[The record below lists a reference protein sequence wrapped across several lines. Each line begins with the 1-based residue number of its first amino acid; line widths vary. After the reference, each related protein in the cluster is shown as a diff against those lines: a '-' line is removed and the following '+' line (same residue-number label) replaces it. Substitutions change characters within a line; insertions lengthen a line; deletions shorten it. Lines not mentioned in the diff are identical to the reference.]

1 MDYKVITGLIVAA
14 VFAFVGFLVKEWTA
28 WTSSTLIDLTS
39 RTAVMESEI
48 KNTNQMVTQ
57 NYEMLKFL
65 VNKTQKAGF
74 NDQSRTNDVPS
85 IQIST
90 GGE

>member
-74 NDQSRTNDVPS
+74 NDQPWTNAIPNFYP
-85 IQIST
+85 T
-90 GGE
+90 GGK